1 MLASQSAELMEILEE
16 MNKVT
21 DDDALWYKY
30 HAREKALRDASN
42 IYRHGYDEGVSIG
55 EERGISIGERRG
67 EQRGIS
73 IGKKLGEQRGKIEGL
88 LLADF
93 SVDKISALTGA
104 SVDEVVKIKNNIEK

>member
-21 DDDALWYKY
+21 DDEALWYKY

-55 EERGISIGERRG
+55 E
-67 EQRGIS
+67 QRGIL
-73 IGKKLGEQRGKIEGL
+73 IGEQRGKIEGL

-104 SVDEVVKIKNNIEK
+104 SKDEITKIKNSMKN